1 LRANAAECGIAAAMS
16 TCVVQGCGKTFRTER
31 GLISHTEA
39 VHGRDNVH
47 RGLRAW
53 ERSRR
58 QEGAVTVGEATEHNQ
73 VWDEEGVDY
82 SYDYSAQVW
91 KCGHCSKT
99 SEQVRDI
106 VQHLKG
112 GAHEVPRY
120 FCSDCNKKFKSMQAL
135 QNHFES
141 TGHSPQQ
148 QRLTSVRPMFCHD
161 ARLFYLLIILN
172 FITLCLK
179 FAAGGA

>member
-1 LRANAAECGIAAAMS
+1 MFKVA
-16 TCVVQGCGKTFRTER
+16 GKHLEPNEGSF
-31 GLISHTEA
+31 HTLKRFTGVTMCIVA
-39 VHGRDNVH
+39 CAHGR
-47 RGLRAW
+47 A
-53 ERSRR
+53 
-58 QEGAVTVGEATEHNQ
+58 AVGEATEHNQ

-91 KCGHCSKT
+91 KCGHCNKT

-106 VQHLKG
+106 LAHLKG

>member
-1 LRANAAECGIAAAMS
+1 MRCIAAAMN
-16 TCVVQGCGKTFRTER
+16 CVVCGKTFHSER

-47 RGLRAW
+47 RGMRAW
-53 ERSRR
+53 ESSRR

-91 KCGHCSKT
+91 RCGHCNKT

-106 VQHLKG
+106 LAHLKG

-148 QRLTSVRPMFCHD
+148 QRLTSVRPMFCQD